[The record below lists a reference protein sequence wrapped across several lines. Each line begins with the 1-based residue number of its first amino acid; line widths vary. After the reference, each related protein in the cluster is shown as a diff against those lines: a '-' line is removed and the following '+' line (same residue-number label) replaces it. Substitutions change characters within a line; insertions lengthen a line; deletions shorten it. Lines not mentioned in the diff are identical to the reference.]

1 MEGVSGIYRLIIGTF
16 PIVDPA
22 RRQDGRA
29 NMKGSEDLLGALRRA
44 GPDAE
49 TVALGKAPPCSLLNH
64 ARGPRSSPGRP
75 LLLGHAG
82 HPAGL
87 SNGKPPDLPAREKTA
102 GPAGAP

>member
-29 NMKGSEDLLGALRRA
+29 KLEGSEDLLGALRRA
-44 GPDAE
+44 GPGAE
-49 TVALGKAPPCSLLNH
+49 TVEPGKPPPRSLRNHAKAPRRRN
-64 ARGPRSSPGRP
+64 GRP
-75 LLLGHAG
+75 LMLGHAG

-87 SNGKPPDLPAREKTA
+87 SNGKPPDMPAAEKAA
-102 GPAGAP
+102 GPA